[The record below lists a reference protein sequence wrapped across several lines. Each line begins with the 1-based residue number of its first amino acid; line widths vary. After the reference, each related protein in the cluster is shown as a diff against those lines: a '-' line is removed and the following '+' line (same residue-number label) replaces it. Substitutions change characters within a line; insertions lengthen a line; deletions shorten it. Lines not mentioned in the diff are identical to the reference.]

1 MAKEQK
7 GKLASFLKNINLR
20 TFVMIGA
27 LLVIWVIFTF
37 GTDGAFISTRN
48 ISNLFRQTSIVG
60 IMGISMV
67 LIIVTCGI
75 DLSCGAMCGLISI
88 MAAVMMAWGG
98 WPTIP
103 TILALLAA
111 GLILGVLTGS
121 LIAFAGIPAFITTL
135 GLQMAYKGAM
145 LAIGRGI
152 SISPMNPDFRL
163 IADSY
168 VPPVVGYALAAVAI
182 LAVAMMVI
190 RGNNSKKKY
199 GLQTETNAL
208 LIGKIVFFSAIILLF
223 IFVMNNYKGIPMP
236 VMIMFVL
243 VLIFSFVSTKTRF
256 GRNIYSIG
264 GNPSAAKFAG
274 INVKNNLLLIYTLNG
289 FMAATA
295 GIVLGARLNAG
306 MPNAGQNYELDAIAA
321 AVIGGA
327 SMSGGVGHVAGA
339 ILGAVFMTTIDNG
352 MSMMNIDQSWQ
363 YMLKGAILLIAV
375 WFDMRTQKKQG

>member
-1 MAKEQK
+1 
-7 GKLASFLKNINLR
+7 
-20 TFVMIGA
+20 
-27 LLVIWVIFTF
+27 
-37 GTDGAFISTRN
+37 
-48 ISNLFRQTSIVG
+48 
-60 IMGISMV
+60 
-67 LIIVTCGI
+67 
-75 DLSCGAMCGLISI
+75 
-88 MAAVMMAWGG
+88 
-98 WPTIP
+98 
-103 TILALLAA
+103 
-111 GLILGVLTGS
+111 
-121 LIAFAGIPAFITTL
+121 
-135 GLQMAYKGAM
+135 MAYQGAM

-199 GLQTETNAL
+199 GLQTEAKAL

-274 INVKNNLLLIYTLNG
+274 INVKSNLLLIYTLNG

-363 YMLKGAILLIAV
+363 YMLKGAILLVAV